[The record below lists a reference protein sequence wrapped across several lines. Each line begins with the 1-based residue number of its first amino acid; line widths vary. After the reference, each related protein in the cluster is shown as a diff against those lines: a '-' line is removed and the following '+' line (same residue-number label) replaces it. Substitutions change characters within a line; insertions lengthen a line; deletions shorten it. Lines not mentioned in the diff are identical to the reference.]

1 MVKKISFNRLI
12 ISQVTGLLWF
22 NIYQMVKLE
31 VVLGHYISVIVMMFV
46 LMVNMDLFSEE
57 NINKV
62 LGLLAIGKQKKRKR
76 SFAES
81 S

>member
-1 MVKKISFNRLI
+1 
-12 ISQVTGLLWF
+12 
-22 NIYQMVKLE
+22 MVKLE